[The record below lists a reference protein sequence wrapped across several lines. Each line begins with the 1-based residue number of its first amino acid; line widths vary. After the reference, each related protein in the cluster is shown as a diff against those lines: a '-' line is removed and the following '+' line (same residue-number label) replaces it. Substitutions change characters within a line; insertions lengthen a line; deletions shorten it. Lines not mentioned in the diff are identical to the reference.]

1 MINIDYAA
9 YRVFANC
16 GSATIFY
23 YIHLIYSHCYII
35 FDVIIDVT
43 LVFDYWIMVKVA
55 YTFSEY
61 SNDWWTDNVIDN
73 VFENVIVT
81 VKWH

>member
-1 MINIDYAA
+1 
-9 YRVFANC
+9 
-16 GSATIFY
+16 
-23 YIHLIYSHCYII
+23 
-35 FDVIIDVT
+35 
-43 LVFDYWIMVKVA
+43 MVKVA

-81 VKWH
+81 VKSDINDINASDDALLLVRRHCIPLQYVTLVQQPSCIVPF